1 MIISD
6 YTVLFQEFNFYNF
19 FNDYLKFYYNE
30 DTIESLPVQNNL
42 IIRKFISHDLQEI
55 QDEDFIYEL
64 DLSQYQII
72 TNQKVDNQY
81 TILQQNRSYSDEWYH
96 ELSEYNRGD
105 IPKTDKYI
113 HKQDIETDGGVIT
126 LHLFKTP
133 NNVMFRNLKTTG
145 EDDDHI
151 DIRKQFTP
159 LIYKESGVEKL
170 YNPLLTDNDM
180 YARIN
185 QVTIVNLRIPPKL
198 IDIQYK
204 INRYLNRKI
213 NDDQIYYI
221 TVFTKFS
228 STGYPEKVVIQTI
241 RIESSNNIDTN
252 MINLIDSE
260 LYSIYSQ
267 LSLNSQI
274 PIQALESNIQ
284 EFDLQLGTTLDIP
297 QLEGIYTIEN
307 SNKIYI
313 KDIITES
320 NIQHGNQIYNNL
332 VLQSQLLIKQN
343 PSSNQN
349 ITIFDRDLSIFDINY
364 TNQIVDDIGI
374 LTGV

>member
-30 DTIESLPVQNNL
+30 DTIELLPIQNNL
-42 IIRKFISHDLQEI
+42 IIRKFISHNLQEI
-55 QDEDFIYEL
+55 QDDDFVYEL
-64 DLSQYQII
+64 DSSSYQII
-72 TNQKVDNQY
+72 SNQKIDNQY

-96 ELSEYNRGD
+96 ELSEYNRGN

-113 HKQDIETDGGVIT
+113 YEQDIETDDGIIT
-126 LHLFKTP
+126 LHLFKNP
-133 NNVMFRNLKTTG
+133 NSVMFRNLKSTG
-145 EDDDHI
+145 VVEDYI
-151 DIRKQFTP
+151 DIRRQFTP

-170 YNPLLTDNDM
+170 YNPALTDVDM
-180 YARIN
+180 YDRIN

-198 IDIQYK
+198 VDIQYK
-204 INRYLNRKI
+204 IKRYLDRKI
-213 NDDQIYYI
+213 NDDQIYYV

-241 RIESSNNIDTN
+241 RIELSNNIDTN

-267 LSLNSQI
+267 LSMNVQI
-274 PIQALESNIQ
+274 PLQSLESNIQ
-284 EFDLQLGTTLDIP
+284 EFNLQLGTELDIP
-297 QLEGIYTIEN
+297 QMEGIYTIED

-313 KDIITES
+313 KDIITEN

-332 VLQSQLLIKQN
+332 VLQSQSIIKQN

-349 ITIFDRDLSIFDINY
+349 VTIFDRDLSIFDINY
-364 TNQIVDDIGI
+364 TNQIVDNINN
-374 LTGV
+374 LTGA